1 MNNYWG
7 FVQNNKAILGFS
19 FIAVFWG
26 NFGQSFFIGSFGDG
40 IQASLGLSSGDY
52 GLVYS
57 VATLASA
64 IMVAFLGGAI
74 DRFPLRRFTLAIAL
88 GLFFAAFILSQAQ
101 GVVTLLLGFFLLR
114 LFGQALMPHTGITT
128 AAKYFEAD
136 RGKAISIVSSGV
148 PLGEM
153 LLPKLAVFL
162 ILMFDWRTVFV
173 FVALSIPLFFM
184 PLAFRLIKIGFPS
197 DAHQENT
204 QQKAENGDKNKNQE
218 QLASQ
223 TIASQKEIGAAGRR
237 AVLADYRYWLVLPGI
252 MAGPFVV
259 TGIFIQQP
267 FILNAMSWTPE
278 WFATCF
284 IVYGAVHWVSSLI
297 SGVLVD
303 RFKAVKLLPFFSL
316 PMAVALFIVANFQ
329 GQWVALAMMSLLA
342 LSIGSSPPITGS
354 LWPEI
359 YGTKNLGAI
368 RSMNVALMVF
378 ATALSPTLFG
388 QLFDNNIAL
397 ETIMNYCGVY
407 VIFGSIFM
415 FFSYTINP
423 KRHAQAMN

>member
-1 MNNYWG
+1 VNTYWN
-7 FVQNNKAILGFS
+7 FVRNNKAILSFS

-26 NFGQSFFIGSFGDG
+26 NFGQSFFIGSFGEG
-40 IQASLGLSSGDY
+40 IQESLGLSSGDY

-57 VATLASA
+57 AATLASA
-64 IMVAFLGGAI
+64 IMVAFFGGTI
-74 DRFPLRRFTLAIAL
+74 DRFPLKQFTLVIAL
-88 GLFFAAFILSQAQ
+88 GLFFAAMILSQAQ
-101 GVVTLLLGFFLLR
+101 GIATLLLGFFLLR
-114 LFGQALMPHTGITT
+114 FFGQAMMPHTGITT

-136 RGKAISIVSSGV
+136 RGKAISVVSSGV

-184 PLAFRLIKIGFPS
+184 PMAFRLIKIGFPNKTGK
-197 DAHQENT
+197 ENT
-204 QQKAENGDKNKNQE
+204 KPEGETENKKQDKA
-218 QLASQ
+218 ASQ
-223 TIASQKEIGAAGRR
+223 SSLAQKEGISAGRR
-237 AVLADYRYWLVLPGI
+237 AVLSDYRYWLVLPGL

-267 FILNAMSWTPE
+267 FILNAMNWTPE

-284 IVYGAVHWVSSLI
+284 VVYGAVHWVSSLL
-297 SGVLVD
+297 SGFLVD
-303 RFKAVKLLPFFSL
+303 RFKSVKLLPFFSL
-316 PMAVALFIVANFQ
+316 PMAAALFIVANFQ

-388 QLFDNNIAL
+388 QLFDNNIPL
-397 ETIMNYCGVY
+397 ETIMNFCGVY
-407 VIFGSIFM
+407 VIFASIFM

-423 KRHAQAMN
+423 KRHTQAMS